1 LLYDAALSPEEISA
15 FVAHLFD
22 KDMPTAR
29 SSSVLMPFSSDNPP
43 PLIRILDFFKSVSDS
58 RSYEYILIIHQDL
71 YPACPVDVEVSD
83 STHGGQD
90 DPTGNDD
97 GGQGAP
103 SAEPNVPHLIGSDT
117 VTQVCP
123 SATDQPT
130 TATPLGSGPLKKKRL
145 VLASKRKQPAP
156 SDQVITE
163 HKFFYYS
170 FFLNKGPPIGSP
182 LLFVRGAMRV
192 KNIIFC

>member
-1 LLYDAALSPEEISA
+1 LLYDAALSPKEISG
-15 FVAHLFD
+15 FVGHLFD
-22 KDMPTAR
+22 KGVPTAR

-43 PLIRILDFFKSVSDS
+43 PLIRILDFFKSISDS
-58 RSYEYILIIHQDL
+58 RSYESILIIHQDL
-71 YPACPVDVEVSD
+71 YPARPVDAEVSD
-83 STHGGQD
+83 STHDGQD

-123 SATDQPT
+123 SAINQPT
-130 TATPLGSGPLKKKRL
+130 TATPLGSGPLKKKCL
-145 VLASKRKQPAP
+145 VLTSNRKQHAP

-163 HKFFYYS
+163 HKFF
-170 FFLNKGPPIGSP
+170 
-182 LLFVRGAMRV
+182 LL
-192 KNIIFC
+192 